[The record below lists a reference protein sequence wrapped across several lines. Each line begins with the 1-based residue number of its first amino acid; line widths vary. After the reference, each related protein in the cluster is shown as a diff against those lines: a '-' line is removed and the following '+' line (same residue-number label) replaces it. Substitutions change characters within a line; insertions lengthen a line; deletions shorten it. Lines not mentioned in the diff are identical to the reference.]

1 MIKTKNKVI
10 GSGLLFILLLALFF
24 TFWTIQYHNVAIHA
38 QIHIGKENHLPST
51 AISIVGVRLLGSERY
66 LNFFGIKDWS
76 INYHISGRYYPANEA
91 NFITVTQWPNGE
103 YTYVQPNI

>member
-1 MIKTKNKVI
+1 MDKKRII
-10 GSGLLFILLLALFF
+10 SSALLFILLLVLFV

-38 QIHIGKENHLPST
+38 QIHIGKENHLPLT
-51 AISIVGVRLLGSERY
+51 AISIVRVQLLGSERY

-76 INYHISGRYYPANEA
+76 INYHILGRYYPPNTV

-103 YTYVQPNI
+103 YTYVQTNI

>member
-1 MIKTKNKVI
+1 MNKKI
-10 GSGLLFILLLALFF
+10 IISSGSLFILFLALFF
-24 TFWTIQYHNVAIHA
+24 TFWAIQYHNVEIHA
-38 QIHIGKENHLPST
+38 QIDIGKEKHLPLT
-51 AISIVGVRLLGSERY
+51 AISIVRVRLLGSERY

-76 INYHISGRYYPANEA
+76 INYHILGRYYPPNTA